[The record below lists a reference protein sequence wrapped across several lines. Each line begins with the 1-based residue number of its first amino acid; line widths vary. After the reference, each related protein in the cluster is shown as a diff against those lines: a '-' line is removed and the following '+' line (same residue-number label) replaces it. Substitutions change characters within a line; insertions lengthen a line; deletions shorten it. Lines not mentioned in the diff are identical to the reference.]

1 MRQRVRNLLSSG
13 VGLFLLFSGSI
24 PGYAEVPAPSWVGI
38 EGFRGLSWG
47 VTTDRAH
54 AVFPDLAFVRYA
66 ITDGKETPSTLYE
79 RKNEDR
85 RIDGIRVDEI
95 LYWFRSDAFYK
106 VTIALSSKVGPRT
119 LETPAAE
126 AFDRLRDTIR
136 RVAGAPIEDR
146 TRRGTLN
153 ANRKSVWQHGDRSIA
168 LSCFDPPGVNGEE
181 LVLEIE
187 QRTSSKRR
195 MPE

>member
-1 MRQRVRNLLSSG
+1 MMQRIRKLLSSG
-13 VGLFLLFSGSI
+13 VGLILLFTGSI
-24 PGYAEVPAPSWVGI
+24 PGYAEVPAPSWMGI
-38 EGFRGLSWG
+38 EGFRGLPWG
-47 VTTDRAH
+47 VTTGILLS
-54 AVFPDLAFVRYA
+54 VFPDLAFVRYA
-66 ITDGKETPSTLYE
+66 IIDGKETPSTVYE

-95 LYWFRSDAFYK
+95 LYWFRSDALYK
-106 VTIALSSKVGPRT
+106 VTITLSSKVGPRT

-136 RVAGAPIEDR
+136 RVAGPPIEDR

-153 ANRKSVWQHGDRSIA
+153 ANRKSVWRHGDRSIA

-187 QRTSSKRR
+187 RRTSSKRR